1 MLPEK
6 FEKLCSEFMEA
17 EGQLMNW
24 KAGEYSD
31 GEDRLQNFR
40 EIANLVDC
48 KKSEV
53 ALMYLLKHIQSI
65 KNAVKEDKVKWH
77 WQSTEGEGTKQRVAD
92 SRNYLLLLAACISE
106 ESEGKN
112 ENNMG

>member
-6 FEKLCSEFMEA
+6 FEKLCSEFME
-17 EGQLMNW
+17 EESRLMDW

-40 EIANLVDC
+40 EIADFMDC

-92 SRNYLLLLAACISE
+92 SRNYLLLLAACLAE